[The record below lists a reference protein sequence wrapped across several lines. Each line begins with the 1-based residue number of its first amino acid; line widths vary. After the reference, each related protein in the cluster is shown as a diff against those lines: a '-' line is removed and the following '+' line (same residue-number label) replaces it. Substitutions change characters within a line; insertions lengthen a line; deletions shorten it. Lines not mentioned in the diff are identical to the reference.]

1 MRKLLR
7 RGTAFLCALIIAM
20 CSLAVPVYA
29 ETDINTVS
37 FSKLASAASGFISD
51 VVARQEWMTGSG
63 DGTNSYN
70 TYFKGTTGGL
80 TPGNAGGFL
89 GYPDEANCSG
99 VVWDWLSS
107 QSTTGSV
114 TYSYTSLREVG
125 NMAGSATG
133 NNPLVAYALFGR
145 FMSQLGFD
153 ETGTASGG
161 LLRSLSGWFLRVIY
175 QLSNFVN
182 LLFQQVIRALE
193 YLNPFAFFNLVTYR
207 DSVDIDDI
215 DGMMSD
221 YQDSAVQ
228 PGNIED
234 AIENPDAAT
243 GPMIDAGG
251 IGDVYYYMQQVWVWG
266 LVLPFFAII
275 LAWNLLVSKRK
286 NKGVEIKKFIW
297 RVFSVTLLIALLG
310 GTYTTVLGQLGKM
323 YGTVSPASRVIMSTF
338 FDFQSWVEDAHMSI
352 PSGLYLY
359 ADENGAPSDET
370 ILSARTLALRLNLH
384 SLVSAVGE
392 DEAAWASKIV
402 TDAGAD
408 GSLSTGSWTD
418 SGTATTDWNNSM
430 RANAQGWDITS
441 ESTEWVNDLLS
452 RYGENS
458 FYRGSDWEAYYKT
471 NYLDLSG
478 SDVDGTAGQS
488 LANIIQHTD
497 DALDWK
503 KIDTIVDTPGKQ
515 LIVDTGTV
523 DDFEVS
529 GESYEYNNSPNPWN
543 TTTAYRALDEF
554 DDDSNYKV
562 VSTSEGMSGSGYF
575 LVAGSSQFTIYGG
588 TNALLSPMSIFNYLN
603 TTFTDTGLVVYNS
616 DLSSSSHTR
625 DFHYAVSLVG
635 DSSLRF
641 LYCLNA
647 IVLMGCLTVLSLF
660 YACAIIFGSIR
671 RTIQVI
677 ISVPIVMLGS
687 LRFAAKLIYHVI
699 MMIAEVVLT
708 MLIYGVVCDLLVSMM
723 TILETLFA
731 NAAATATEESLT
743 AGTDVAGT
751 VSTQL
756 LSVNSGT
763 IMFSNLFSVPMA
775 DDGFFDAKTL
785 ELITVVLSIFIYVV
799 LTIIMIRYRKVIVKG
814 VDEMVGD
821 WTTSFVPGA
830 RRNDMDMPDSQVA
843 ANLGK
848 GMGRTAGAVGAGI
861 GAKMAA
867 DNATKAAEQERMAN
881 ETEGD
886 TEENEEGDVKE
897 GDKNESTQNSS
908 MSVQAGEEQGG
919 GKSDADGTGMSGEEP
934 ANGVGGSI
942 KDDMADRRLANAVI
956 ASGLGGP
963 KAGVQGSTAETT
975 AHAGAG
981 DADGNADEDGYDDL
995 VGPTAPVSKAGEGSE
1010 IYVNDSD
1017 STKVQTTAPDDPD
1030 DDDETKENAGNAAAG
1045 LTALTAN
1052 RALTGANVKD
1062 KDTPLSDD
1070 DLEAIQ
1076 ANTEDAVESR
1086 MDGLRKG
1093 RDAAQDALGRE
1104 LSTSEKAAADAATAV
1119 TGLDQDDIVDKA
1131 ARAGAESVANG
1142 PLSQEQLD
1150 KIAEPIKEKLSKG
1163 ELEQSA
1169 VQGAVEQAMRNELG
1183 RDLTDAEK
1191 VSAKQ
1196 IAAQTISDN
1205 KAAATDAAKMEHAAV
1220 AGARAAVGR
1229 ELTDA
1234 EQKRAIEA
1242 GQEAVAQ
1249 AQYETSVEG
1258 AAVKE
1263 GTRCA
1268 VSAAGGKL
1276 TSDQREAVED
1286 LSKSIASDYEN
1297 VALAAAKEA
1306 NGGKE
1311 LTAEQAEV
1319 AKKSVAGLAAGEAA
1333 VQSANMIRASKGLDK
1348 LDAKT
1353 ESVVRARAA
1362 SSVNKARDA
1371 ASGRGAV
1378 DAGFKAGAAAM
1389 GVTPD
1394 TMTAKQADAMNGA
1407 LEKEQA
1413 RAEAVDAQATVAG
1426 MAGSA
1431 AVSGTR
1437 FVNSGASEAS
1447 LSKAAEQG
1455 HKYGQRMSARMN
1467 NVVIGANAG
1476 KAAAF
1481 AVQKSGMAKPGMTS
1495 EEVRKTGA
1503 MAGYATVVGAVGVG
1517 SAVYAKQAGTLTQA
1531 SQQGRVGATSVQNN
1545 DGTGTKVQQS
1555 GGQGSSGSQKS
1566 GGGSAPAEKPQM
1578 DYRFV
1583 RISASK
1589 AASESQ
1595 NYTQMAADMKVQADK
1610 MADQKGA
1617 AKHQAVLYQASAT
1630 LRNNA
1635 QMLDYSA
1642 RQLSGKKSVKT
1653 AERLVA
1659 DAAETRK
1666 QAEKLAKRGFADEAG
1681 ALNRQAI
1688 VMEQRANTMSPGV
1701 SQRQRNKEYARKVAA
1716 FTYLAGSNSALI
1728 SAIGQAGGVGT
1739 HMSFWNDME
1748 NRRATARNGGRVLG
1762 AGGGQGNGMTG
1773 YAMNQAISPRSG
1785 GSRSSGGSG
1794 QPAGGSTYAERQAAW
1809 KQVHRANVDAQA
1821 QAYHDGVDATTLEN
1835 QRKEQARLSQ
1845 KQAQEQTKRQVR
1857 QVQRQV
1863 RSTEVVRDTA
1873 QKGKT
1878 AADKAAK
1885 TNEFKASKLQEQV
1898 DAARLKEQETGLENQ
1913 DTEHRTDKIGEP
1925 SFGEAP
1931 DKTGKP
1937 DSGSGNIGDSRS

>member
-1 MRKLLR
+1 M
-7 RGTAFLCALIIAM
+7 CALIIAM

-51 VVARQEWMTGSG
+51 VVARQEWMEGEG
-63 DGTNSYN
+63 DGTNVYVD
-70 TYFKGTTGGL
+70 YFKGTSGGL
-80 TPGNAGGFL
+80 TPGNAGGLL

-99 VVWDWLSS
+99 VVWDWLAS

-114 TYSYTSLREVG
+114 TYSYTSLQEVG
-125 NMAGSATG
+125 TMAGSEIG
-133 NNPLVAYALFGR
+133 NNSLYAYALFGR

-153 ETGTASGG
+153 ETGTSSGG
-161 LLRSLSGWFLRVIY
+161 LWRSIGGWFLRVIY
-175 QLSNFVN
+175 QMCNFVN
-182 LLFQQVIRALE
+182 LLFQQVVEALKM
-193 YLNPFAFFNLVTYR
+193 LNPFSFFGMIGSTT
-207 DSVDIDDI
+207 DSE
-215 DGMMSD
+215 
-221 YQDSAVQ
+221 
-228 PGNIED
+228 IED
-234 AIENPDAAT
+234 ALGTAPEDGEGVDTINVGGMAT
-243 GPMIDAGG
+243 
-251 IGDVYYYMQQVWVWG
+251 VYEYMQQTWVWG
-266 LVLPFFAII
+266 LVIPFFAVI
-275 LAWNLLVSKRK
+275 LLWNLLVSKRK

-310 GTYTTVLGQLGKM
+310 GTYTTVLNQLDKM
-323 YGTVSPASRVIMSTF
+323 YGTVSPSSRVIMSTF
-338 FDFQSWVEDAHMSI
+338 FDFQSWVEDAHMSL
-352 PSGLYLY
+352 PEGMYLKGDVDGTPDD
-359 ADENGAPSDET
+359 ATVLN
-370 ILSARTLALRLNLH
+370 ARTIALRLNLH
-384 SLVSAVGE
+384 SLTSAVGA
-392 DEAAWASKIV
+392 DNAAWASDIAASA
-402 TDAGAD
+402 DAD
-408 GSLSTGSWTD
+408 GGLHMSTTD
-418 SGTATTDWNNSM
+418 GIVTTDWNNSI
-430 RANAQGWDITS
+430 RANETGWDVS
-441 ESTEWVNDLLS
+441 QQSTEWVNDLLS
-452 RYGENS
+452 RYGANS
-458 FYRGSDWEAYYKT
+458 FYRASDWEAYYKT

-515 LIVDTGTV
+515 LIIDTGEV
-523 DDFEVS
+523 SEFVVS

-543 TTTAYRALDEF
+543 TTSGYRVLV
-554 DDDSNYKV
+554 SNGSYTKV
-562 VSTSEGMSGSGYF
+562 SDSEGMSGSGKF
-575 LVAGSSQFTIYGG
+575 ANVIDLGESMQGLRLSGG
-588 TNALLSPMSIFNYLN
+588 ENSLLSPMAIFNYLN
-603 TTFTDTGLVVYNS
+603 TTFTGTGLVVYNS

-625 DFHYAVSLVG
+625 DFHYSVSLVG

-647 IVLMGCLTVLSLF
+647 IVLMGCLTVLSIF

-699 MMIAEVVLT
+699 MMIAETVLT

-731 NAAATATEESLT
+731 TAAANATEETLT

-763 IMFSNLFSVPMA
+763 IMFSNLFSVPMVE
-775 DDGFFDAKTL
+775 DGFFDAKTL

-799 LTIIMIRYRKVIVKG
+799 LTVILIRYRKVIVKG

-848 GMGRTAGAVGAGI
+848 GMGRAAGAVGAGI

-919 GKSDADGTGMSGEEP
+919 GKPDADGTGVTGEEP
-934 ANGVGGSI
+934 ANGVGGSV

-975 AHAGAG
+975 AHAGTS
-981 DADGNADEDGYDDL
+981 DADGNADGDGYDDL
-995 VGPTAPVSKAGEGSE
+995 VGPNAPVNKVGEGSE

-1062 KDTPLSDD
+1062 KNTPLSDD

-1086 MDGLRKG
+1086 MDGLKKG
-1093 RDAAQDALGRE
+1093 RDAAQNALGRE

-1119 TGLDQDDIVDKA
+1119 TGLDHDDMVDKA

-1191 VSAKQ
+1191 ASAKQ

-1249 AQYETSVEG
+1249 AQYEASVEG

-1311 LTAEQAEV
+1311 LTAEQAEA

-1378 DAGFKAGAAAM
+1378 DTGFKAGAAAM

-1431 AVSGTR
+1431 AVNGTR

-1503 MAGYATVVGAVGVG
+1503 MAGYATVVGTVGVG
-1517 SAVYAKQAGTLTQA
+1517 SAVYAKQAGAVSQA
-1531 SQQGRVGATSVQNN
+1531 GQQGRVGATSVQNN

-1555 GGQGSSGSQKS
+1555 GGQSSSGSQKS

-1642 RQLSGKKSVKT
+1642 RQPSGKRSVKT

-1666 QAEKLAKRGFADEAG
+1666 QAEKLAKRGFADEAS
-1681 ALNRQAI
+1681 ALNRQAV
-1688 VMEQRANTMSPGV
+1688 VMEQRANTMSPGI

-1773 YAMNQAISPRSG
+1773 YAMNQATSPRSG

-1809 KQVHRANVDAQA
+1809 KQAHRANVDAQA

-1863 RSTEVVRDTA
+1863 RSTEVARDTA